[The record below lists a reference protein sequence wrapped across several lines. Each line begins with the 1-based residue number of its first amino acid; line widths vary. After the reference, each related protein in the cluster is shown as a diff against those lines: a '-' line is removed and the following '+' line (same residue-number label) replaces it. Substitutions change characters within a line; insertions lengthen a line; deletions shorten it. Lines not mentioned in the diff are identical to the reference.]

1 MRRQA
6 LWLAGMC
13 LASWLPRVAM
23 ADEPTDTADLDA
35 LLGESVSTT
44 ASKEAQ
50 ASTAV
55 PALAINITAEDLR
68 RHGIRTLG
76 EAYNFLA
83 LGLIAEAPLGN
94 AEVGSRGVLFTNDNG
109 KHVLL
114 LLDGHVTND
123 QRNGASYHSE
133 TAGIPIEMIDHI
145 EVMLGP
151 GSVLYGANATL
162 GVVNVVTKRARD
174 YGGLQLIAESVFSPP
189 QNQAREPLAPQLSA
203 QYPKQVGRGYRIGLG
218 IGRTLELAGRTADI
232 TGQIEYYDFTGPQ
245 IGWTPVVTGNF
256 SYGPYAPVGVWGG
269 STSRSY
275 YQRIPSGYLRMQVGD
290 LQLTVHGLF
299 ARTSTPYSR
308 VQSFLRDFDDP
319 KSYDDRGYGAVDLS
333 WTGTLSSRAS
343 FKARVYGDA
352 SSENSQIR
360 GSSFLGCLSGQDNGC
375 IRRSDGD
382 GQWAGTEL
390 QTTIKWLSDF
400 SMSSMLGFE
409 GRVRRVAFG
418 SSFGDLG
425 SAATA
430 SSFGHYQAVSAGG
443 AVYAQQVWSPVSALA
458 LNAGARWDFDHQA
471 GQRVS
476 PRLAA
481 TLDLW
486 HGATAKAVYSEA
498 FRAPTFEEQHLT
510 NPLLVLAAP
519 NLAPEIVRSLE
530 ASVQQRIGRQRML
543 IGFFRSW
550 WDDVVQSEHLS
561 QAELSAAQRAGEIDS
576 NAVNIYQFRN
586 VARVDNYGVNASYEG
601 SLRDGRLSYGANLT
615 AAYARLSTDGVTKL
629 MTVTPSIFGNA
640 RVSYDL
646 GGGRPVIG
654 FASQITGR
662 RLADYSQDP
671 GVTGLHYAPPTI
683 EMRLTATGKIPRV
696 SRLQYRLSADYSFTT
711 TNPYAVNTGGD
722 DENKTELVPAIR
734 ATILFGLQYSF

>member
-1 MRRQA
+1 MRTRA
-6 LWLAGMC
+6 LWLAAIC
-13 LASWLPRVAM
+13 AATSVPRAAK
-23 ADEPTDTADLDA
+23 ADEPPDTSELDA
-35 LLGESVSTT
+35 LLGENVSTT

-55 PALAINITAEDLR
+55 PAMTINITAEDLR

-83 LGLIAEAPLGN
+83 LGLIAEDPLGSV
-94 AEVGSRGVLFTNDNG
+94 EVGARGVLFTNDNG

-123 QRNGASYHSE
+123 QRNGASYHAA
-133 TAGIPIEMIDHI
+133 TAGIPIELIDHI

-174 YGGLQLIAESVFSPP
+174 YGGLQLIAESAFSPP
-189 QNQAREPLAPQLSA
+189 QNQARQPLPPQWNA
-203 QYPKQVGRGYRIGLG
+203 QYPKQIGRGYRVGLG
-218 IGRTLELAGRTADI
+218 IGRNLTLAGHSAEI

-245 IGWTPVVTGNF
+245 IGWTPVVTDNF
-256 SYGPYAPVGVWGG
+256 SYGPYAPVGIWGG

-290 LQLTVHGLF
+290 LQLTLHGLF
-299 ARTSTPYSR
+299 ALTSAPFSR
-308 VQSFLRDFDDP
+308 VQSFMRDFDDP
-319 KSYDDRGYGAVDLS
+319 KSYNDRGYGAVDLS
-333 WTGTLSSRAS
+333 WAGALSSRAS

-352 SSENSQIR
+352 SQDRSQIR
-360 GSSFLGCLSGQDNGC
+360 GSSFIGCLSGQNNGC
-375 IRRSDGD
+375 IRRSHGE

-390 QTTIKWLSDF
+390 QTTIKWLADF

-409 GRVRRVAFG
+409 GRVRRVGFD
-418 SSFGDLG
+418 SSIGDLG
-425 SAATA
+425 TGATV
-430 SSFGHYQAVSAGG
+430 STFGQYQAISAGG
-443 AVYAQQVWSPVSALA
+443 AVYAQQVYSPTTALT

-510 NPLLVLAAP
+510 NRLLVLAAP
-519 NLAPEIVRSLE
+519 NLAPEIVKSLE
-530 ASVQQRIGRQRML
+530 VSIQQRIGRQRML
-543 IGFFRSW
+543 VGAFRSW
-550 WDDVVQSEHLS
+550 WGDVVESQQLS
-561 QAELSAAQRAGEIDS
+561 QAELSAAERAGDIDS
-576 NAVNIYQFRN
+576 SAVSIFQFRN
-586 VARVDNYGVNASYEG
+586 VARVDNYGINASYEG
-601 SLRDGRLSYGANLT
+601 SLRDGRFSYGANLT
-615 AAYARLSTDGVTKL
+615 ASYARLTTNGVTKL

-640 RVSYDL
+640 RVAYDL
-646 GGGRPVIG
+646 GGGRPVLA
-654 FASQITGR
+654 FASQITGQ

-671 GVTGLHYAPPTI
+671 GVVGLHYAPPTVDL
-683 EMRLTATGKIPRV
+683 RLTVTGKVPRV
-696 SRLQYRLSADYSFTT
+696 SALQYRLSADYSVTT

-722 DENKTELVPAIR
+722 NENKTELVPVVR
-734 ATILFGLQYSF
+734 ATILFGLQYAF

>member
-1 MRRQA
+1 MNTRGLCMAAICAAIWFPRE
-6 LWLAGMC
+6 
-13 LASWLPRVAM
+13 ASAE
-23 ADEPTDTADLDA
+23 EPTDTADLDA

-55 PALAINITAEDLR
+55 PALTINITAEDLR

-83 LGLIAEAPLGN
+83 LGLIAEDPLGSV
-94 AEVGSRGVLFTNDNG
+94 EVGSRGVLFTNDNG

-133 TAGIPIEMIDHI
+133 TAGIPIELIDHI

-162 GVVNVVTKRARD
+162 GVVNVITKHARD
-174 YGGLQLIAESVFSPP
+174 YNGVQLIAESVFSPP
-189 QNQAREPLAPQLSA
+189 QNQARATLAPQLNA
-203 QYPKQVGRGYRIGLG
+203 QYPKEVGRGYRIGLG
-218 IGRTLELAGRTADI
+218 IGRTLTIAGRTADV
-232 TGQIEYYDFTGPQ
+232 TGQIQYYDFTGPQ
-245 IGWTPVVTGNF
+245 LGWTPIVTGNF

-269 STSRSY
+269 NTSRSY

-290 LQLTVHGLF
+290 VQLTLHGLF

-333 WTGTLSSRAS
+333 WAGALSSRAS
-343 FKARVYGDA
+343 LKARVYGDA
-352 SSENSQIR
+352 SNQSSQIR

-375 IRRSDGD
+375 IRRSAGD

-409 GRVRRVAFG
+409 GRVRRVGF
-418 SSFGDLG
+418 SSSIGDLG
-425 SAATA
+425 TGATV
-430 SSFGHYQAVSAGG
+430 STFGQYRAISAGG
-443 AVYAQQVWSPVSALA
+443 AVYAQQVYSPISALT

-486 HGATAKAVYSEA
+486 HGATAKATYSEA

-510 NPLLVLAAP
+510 NRLLVLAAP

-530 ASVQQRIGRQRML
+530 ASIQQRLGHQRML
-543 IGFFRSW
+543 LGVFRSW
-550 WDDVVQSEHLS
+550 WADVVQSQHLS
-561 QAELSAAQRAGEIDS
+561 QAELSAAQRAGDIDS
-576 NAVNIYQFRN
+576 SAVNIYQFRN

-601 SLRDGRLSYGANLT
+601 SLREGRFSYGANVT
-615 AAYARLSTDGVTKL
+615 AAYARLESDGVTKL
-629 MTVTPSIFGNA
+629 MTVTPSFFGNA

-646 GGGRPVIG
+646 GAGRPVVG
-654 FASQITGR
+654 LASQITGR

-671 GVTGLHYAPPTI
+671 GVIGLHYAPPTLDL
-683 EMRLTATGKIPRV
+683 RLTVTGKVPRV
-696 SRLQYRLSADYSFTT
+696 SALQYRLSADYSFATA
-711 TNPYAVNTGGD
+711 NPYAVNTGGD

-734 ATILFGLQYSF
+734 ASVLFGLQYTF

>member
-1 MRRQA
+1 MRTRA
-6 LWLAGMC
+6 LWLVAIC
-13 LASWLPRVAM
+13 AATAVPRAAK
-23 ADEPTDTADLDA
+23 ADEPADTSELDA

-55 PALAINITAEDLR
+55 PAMTINITAEDLR

-83 LGLIAEAPLGN
+83 LGLIAEDPLGN
-94 AEVGSRGVLFTNDNG
+94 VEVGARGVLFTNDNG

-123 QRNGASYHSE
+123 QRNGASYHSA
-133 TAGIPIEMIDHI
+133 TAGIPIELIDHI

-174 YGGLQLIAESVFSPP
+174 YGGLQLIAESAFSPP
-189 QNQAREPLAPQLSA
+189 QNQARQPLAPQWNA
-203 QYPKQVGRGYRIGLG
+203 QYPKQIGRGYRVGLG
-218 IGRTLELAGRTADI
+218 IGRNLTLAGHTAEI

-245 IGWTPVVTGNF
+245 IGWTPVVTDNF
-256 SYGPYAPVGVWGG
+256 NYGPYAPVGIWGG
-269 STSRSY
+269 NTSRSY
-275 YQRIPSGYLRMQVGD
+275 SQRIPSGYLRLQVGD
-290 LQLTVHGLF
+290 FQLTLHGLF
-299 ARTSTPYSR
+299 ARTSAPFSR

-319 KSYDDRGYGAVDLS
+319 KSYSDRGYGAVDLS
-333 WTGTLSSRAS
+333 WAGALSSRAS

-352 SSENSQIR
+352 SQDDSQIR
-360 GSSFLGCLSGQDNGC
+360 GSSFIGCLSGQDNGC
-375 IRRSDGD
+375 IRRSDGK

-409 GRVRRVAFG
+409 GRVRRVAFD
-418 SSFGDLG
+418 SSIGDLG
-425 SAATA
+425 TGATV
-430 SSFGHYQAVSAGG
+430 STFGQYQAISAGG
-443 AVYAQQVWSPVSALA
+443 AVYAQQVYSPTTALT
-458 LNAGARWDFDHQA
+458 LNAGARWDLDHQA

-481 TLDLW
+481 TLDLG

-510 NPLLVLAAP
+510 NRLLVLAAP
-519 NLAPEIVRSLE
+519 NLAPEIVRSVE
-530 ASVQQRIGRQRML
+530 VSFQQRIGRQRML
-543 IGFFRSW
+543 VGAFRSW
-550 WDDVVQSEHLS
+550 WGDVVQSQRLS
-561 QAELSAAQRAGEIDS
+561 QAELSAAERAGDIDS
-576 NAVNIYQFRN
+576 SAVSIFQFRN
-586 VARVDNYGVNASYEG
+586 VARVDNYGINASYEG
-601 SLRDGRLSYGANLT
+601 SLRDGRFSYGANLT
-615 AAYARLSTDGVTKL
+615 ASYARLTTNGVTNL

-646 GGGRPVIG
+646 GGGRPVLA
-654 FASQITGR
+654 FASQITGQ

-671 GVTGLHYAPPTI
+671 GVVGLHYAPPTVDL
-683 EMRLTATGKIPRV
+683 RLTVTGKVPRV
-696 SRLQYRLSADYSFTT
+696 SALQYRLSADYSVTT

-722 DENKTELVPAIR
+722 NENKTELVPAVR
-734 ATILFGLQYSF
+734 ATVLFGLQYSF

>member
-1 MRRQA
+1 MRTRA
-6 LWLAGMC
+6 LWLVAIC
-13 LASWLPRVAM
+13 AAAWVPRAAR
-23 ADEPTDTADLDA
+23 ADEPADTSDLDA

-55 PALAINITAEDLR
+55 PAMTINITAEDLR

-83 LGLIAEAPLGN
+83 LGLIAEDPLRSV
-94 AEVGSRGVLFTNDNG
+94 EVGSRGVLFTNDKG

-123 QRNGASYHSE
+123 QRNGASYHSA
-133 TAGIPIEMIDHI
+133 TAGIPIELIDHI

-162 GVVNVVTKRARD
+162 GVVNVITKRARD
-174 YGGLQLIAESVFSPP
+174 YGGLQLIAESAFSPP
-189 QNQAREPLAPQLSA
+189 QNQARQPLAPQWSA
-203 QYPKQVGRGYRIGLG
+203 QYPKQVGRGYRVGLG
-218 IGRTLELAGRTADI
+218 IGRNLTLAGHSAEV

-245 IGWTPVVTGNF
+245 IGWTPLATDNF
-256 SYGPYAPVGVWGG
+256 SYGPYAPVGRWGG
-269 STSRSY
+269 NTSRSY

-290 LQLTVHGLF
+290 FQLTVHGLF
-299 ARTSTPYSR
+299 ARTSAPYSR
-308 VQSFLRDFDDP
+308 MQSFLRDFDDP
-319 KSYDDRGYGAVDLS
+319 KSYDDRGYGGVDLS
-333 WTGTLSSRAS
+333 WTGALSNRAS
-343 FKARVYGDA
+343 FKARIYGDA
-352 SSENSQIR
+352 SEEDSQIR
-360 GSSFLGCLSGQDNGC
+360 GSSFIGCLAGQDRGC
-375 IRRSDGD
+375 IRRSDGE

-390 QTTIKWLSDF
+390 QTTIKWLADF

-409 GRVRRVAFG
+409 GRVRRVAFD
-418 SSFGDLG
+418 SSIGDLG
-425 SAATA
+425 TGATI
-430 SSFGHYQAVSAGG
+430 STFGHYQAISAGG
-443 AVYAQQVWSPVSALA
+443 AVYAQQVYSPTTALT
-458 LNAGARWDFDHQA
+458 LNAGARWDLDHQA

-510 NPLLVLAAP
+510 NRLLVLAAP
-519 NLAPEIVRSLE
+519 NLAPEIVRSFE
-530 ASVQQRIGRQRML
+530 VSIQQRVGRQRML
-543 IGFFRSW
+543 LGAFRSW
-550 WDDVVQSEHLS
+550 WDDVVQSQHLS
-561 QAELSAAQRAGEIDS
+561 QAELSAAQRAGDIDS
-576 NAVNIYQFRN
+576 SAVSIFQFRN
-586 VARVDNYGVNASYEG
+586 VAHVDNYGINASYEG

-615 AAYARLSTDGVTKL
+615 ASYARLNTDGVTKL

-646 GGGRPVIG
+646 GGGRPVLA
-654 FASQITGR
+654 FASQITGQ

-671 GVTGLHYAPPTI
+671 GVVGLHYAPPTVDL
-683 EMRLTATGKIPRV
+683 RLTVTGKVPWLGA
-696 SRLQYRLSADYSFTT
+696 LQYRLSADYSVTT

-722 DENKTELVPAIR
+722 DENKTELIPAVR
-734 ATILFGLQYSF
+734 ATVLFGLQYSF